1 MMPERTYHIKKY
13 GFSPENIFFF
23 DTNVWLYIYGP
34 VAYQDWKSG
43 IYSSALKK
51 MHDLGCPIYTN
62 SMVISEFINS
72 FARMEFKQQ
81 FTFTRF
87 KDFRNSSAFL
97 STAEEIA
104 YNVKRILNITLRCDS
119 DIADL
124 DLVHIVEYFETGSYD
139 FNDLIFTEICK
150 SRNMV
155 LVTHDGDF
163 KGSGLEVLTANRK
176 LLGS

>member
-1 MMPERTYHIKKY
+1 MPEKVHHIKKY
-13 GFSPENIFFF
+13 NLSLENTFFF
-23 DTNVWLYIYGP
+23 DTNVWLYVYGP
-34 VAYQDWKSG
+34 IAYQDWKSE
-43 IYSSALKK
+43 IYSSVLKK

-81 FTFTRF
+81 STFMGF
-87 KDFRNSSAFL
+87 KDFRNSSEFL

-104 YNVKRILNITLRCDS
+104 YNVKKILNITFRCDS
-119 DIADL
+119 DLADL
-124 DLVHIVEYFETGSYD
+124 DLINLVNNFETGSYD

-150 SRNMV
+150 NRGMI

-163 KGSGLEVLTANRK
+163 KSSGLEVLTANRK
-176 LLGS
+176 LLNS